1 MSEIEFAKRFSH
13 APDEELLAVVSSD
26 GFEPAAVEAAKAE
39 LAQRNI
45 NPDDLLRASAHVEAI
60 QRVDESRP
68 LMPLS
73 TAGKIAFLGFGPFVL
88 FTLGAAVLL
97 RTAGYRR
104 KSNDAFKWTA
114 IGIVLWISLGFIM
127 SAIA

>member
-1 MSEIEFAKRFSH
+1 MVEFAKRFSH

-26 GFEPAAVEAAKAE
+26 GFVPAAVEAAKAE

-45 NPDDLLRASAHVEAI
+45 NPDELVRASAHVEAL
-60 QRVDESRP
+60 QRIDESRP

-73 TAGKIAFLGFGPFVL
+73 TAGKMAFFGFGPFVL

-104 KSNDAFKWTA
+104 KSNDALKWTA
-114 IGIVLWISLGFIM
+114 MGVVFWFSLGFIM